1 MQLFIVTEKE
11 KTGYNHFVAAQE
23 SGSFLQSWEWG
34 EWQMSLGRQVYRF
47 WIIDDNNYND
57 NRIGLIQLIKMFLP
71 LGKYYLYAPYGPVTD
86 LRFKI
91 EDLRI
96 LTAEIQK
103 KIPGAIFIRVEPKF
117 VFQISNQQSA
127 ITKSVNIQPGR
138 TLVLDLQKS
147 EAELLSAMHPKTRY
161 NIKVAERH
169 GCQIQDEFAITAGH
183 GLYFEEAVNLLV
195 ETGKRQGFT
204 NYPKDYFEKMVD
216 YFALHPHTKRVGGL
230 NLLGEDKKNLT
241 QAEKEFKR
249 SSFGVGVNHQSSLK
263 LHIYKAIYQNKLLA
277 SAIYIDFGHAG
288 RDLNPAGRGGTRT
301 FLFGGSS
308 ENDRNVMAPYLLHW
322 QAMLDAKAAGL
333 SVYDFWGTETSKG
346 EVPGFVRFKLGFAPR
361 LSSGSASGTE
371 KIYAGAYDFV
381 IQPWQYGLYKAA
393 RRVYRMLRSPNFYR
407 REA

>member
-1 MQLFIVTEKE
+1 MQLVEVLENQKSD
-11 KTGYNHFVAAQE
+11 YDNFVAAQE

-34 EWQMSLGRQVYRF
+34 EWQEALGRQVYRF
-47 WIIDDNNYND
+47 WIMDND
-57 NRIGLIQLIKMFLP
+57 NHKAGLIQLVKMFLP
-71 LGKYYLYAPYGPVTD
+71 FSKYYLYAPYGPVTD

-103 KIPGAIFIRVEPKF
+103 RIPDAIFIRVEPKF

-161 NIKVAERH
+161 NIKVAQRH
-169 GCQIQDEFAITAGH
+169 GIAIQDEFAITAGH
-183 GLYFEEAVNLLV
+183 GLYFQEAVNLLV

-204 NYPKDYFEKMVD
+204 NYPKKYFEKLVD
-216 YFALHPHTKRVGGL
+216 YFALHH
-230 NLLGEDKKNLT
+230 
-241 QAEKEFKR
+241 
-249 SSFGVGVNHQSSLK
+249 HQSELR

-277 SAIYIDFGHAG
+277 SAIFVDFG
-288 RDLNPAGRGGTRT
+288 PAERGGTRT

-308 ENDRNVMAPYLLHW
+308 PEDKNVMAPYKLHW
-322 QAMLDAKAAGL
+322 QAIMDAKAAGL
-333 SVYDFWGTETSKG
+333 SQYDFWGTETAKG

-361 LSSGSASGTE
+361 LSSGSSSGTE
-371 KIYAGAYDFV
+371 KVYAGAYDFV
-381 IQPWQYGLYKAA
+381 IQPWQYGIYKAA
-393 RRVYRMLRSPNFYR
+393 RRLRRLF
-407 REA
+407 